1 MQVHLPVAPARRQ
14 PLRRPQQPPAEPL
27 AAQCRHDGQVGHIRH
42 PLPRRPRRVERPH
55 IAGHPAIPRLDG
67 HLDHADHGTALDRT
81 EHQRALR
88 RRRVCARRLQP
99 PAAPRLR
106 LQPQQQPREG
116 LEASV
121 NPCERRA
128 EQLHLLVRE
137 LGGGKGE
144 RVLVEAVH
152 QHIDRRGQI
161 ALLSQA
167 EPHRPDRLAR
177 AGLRKGWFEIGDEDD
192 TARRARA
199 GRTAARL
206 QRARAA
212 VWQQR

>member
-1 MQVHLPVAPARRQ
+1 MSCARGSLTLPSLGSMDTSTTPTTEPPSTAQSISEPAPRGAGVRLSR
-14 PLRRPQQPPAEPL
+14 LATASSAHAE
-27 AAQCRHDGQVGHIRH
+27 
-42 PLPRRPRRVERPH
+42 
-55 IAGHPAIPRLDG
+55 
-67 HLDHADHGTALDRT
+67 
-81 EHQRALR
+81 ALR

-121 NPCERRA
+121 DPCERRA
-128 EQLHLLVRE
+128 EQLHLLEEAAGERQARDGTDCSSSAVILVRE